1 MGAGI
6 LTIFDI
12 GNEGNEKDGTDDN
25 PPSRYK

>member
-12 GNEGNEKDGTDDN
+12 GNEANEKDGTEDN
-25 PPSRYK
+25 PPSKI